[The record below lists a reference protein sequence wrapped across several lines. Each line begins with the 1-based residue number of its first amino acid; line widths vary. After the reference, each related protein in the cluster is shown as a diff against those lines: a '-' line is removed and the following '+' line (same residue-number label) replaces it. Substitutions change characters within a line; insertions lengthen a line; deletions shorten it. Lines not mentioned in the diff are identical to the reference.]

1 VKAIYG
7 NQPKRSKTEN
17 FTDAELKRIYDEH
30 VAAEKEGTISRE
42 ELLREG
48 LRKLKQPA
56 PR

>member
-1 VKAIYG
+1 MAT
-7 NQPKRSKTEN
+7 QPKRSGETED

-42 ELLREG
+42 DLLREG